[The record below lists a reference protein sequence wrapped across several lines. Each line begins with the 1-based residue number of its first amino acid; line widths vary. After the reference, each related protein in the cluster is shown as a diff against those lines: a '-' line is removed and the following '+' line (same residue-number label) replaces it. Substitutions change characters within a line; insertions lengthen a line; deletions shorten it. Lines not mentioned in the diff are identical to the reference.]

1 MSDPTPILID
11 AAHLRSRVRAKTVN
25 AIAAAFPLDMRQK
38 RLEVKDLRVVTKD
51 VSPHDEWR
59 AQMTSGTIEE
69 AVKGT
74 LVLKD
79 LEGNVLSEAKNFT
92 LAHVPWMTD
101 RHTLIAGGN
110 EYQVANQLRR
120 KPGVY
125 TTRAENGEVRS
136 VFNLGRG
143 KNFDLGFDPG
153 KGTFHLE
160 YGTSNIPLYPV
171 LRALGVSHERIASKL
186 GEGVAQANALAH
198 KRDTGQSVSKLYA
211 KLEHPSTH
219 NPSLDAAGKA
229 DAVRRR
235 YEMTTLDPHVT
246 KETLGNGHEKVTPD
260 ALLDAAHKIL
270 GVHAGTTVTDD
281 TDALAYK
288 TFHSIDDFLAERV
301 RLSARAWGVKAKF
314 ALASKNDIREALR
327 PAPFSDGLR
336 KFVTTSSL
344 TAVPTGINPLE
355 LLDHSVKVTSLGDGG
370 IPSDRAIPLDA
381 RMIHNTHFGALDP
394 IRTPESNHSGVDIRA
409 TIAAHRD
416 EAGNLYTVA
425 RNVRTGKVEYLKA
438 GDLKKYVVAF
448 PGQALK
454 GRVDA
459 FVKGVVAEA
468 PHSTVTHQIDHVG
481 HLYSPATTLIP
492 MIHSIQGN
500 RAIMG
505 SKMGTQALPLVE
517 REAPF
522 VQVKSHL
529 PGDVSYEAIY
539 GHVFTPTAPV
549 DGTVHKIENGWIYI
563 KPDKPHAKTA
573 ELGVEVLEKTA
584 DRPTKS
590 RRKLGPHTF
599 NIEIQKGEKPFGK
612 AFLNDYGYLPGY
624 EGPDGDSLDFWV
636 GQDPAGAL
644 AVCETYQDGAHADTK
659 YMVGIHRDDIP
670 AQVKQIEQ
678 KPGVECKDLTYF
690 DSWDD
695 LDASIERFRRK
706 AEKAAE
712 IVKIAD
718 ETHEKPKWY
727 FHGSPVENDESIAR
741 HGLLVREPA
750 AHNMASIGP
759 DDAMT
764 ALPRTDAQKRSVHF
778 TSRPSY
784 AAIYGKFDGKGVY
797 QRERHANVYAMEA
810 PVDDAHIRAKS
821 PEGSYAPGYFHTG
834 DSFLHEGNVAPE
846 KLYRVRYEDGKFF
859 MTPLS
864 PRPSEKTAA
873 KAVKDEDLVRVP
885 YQQNFPMPSK
895 TYLHHELDRKV
906 GDKVRAG
913 ERMGESNYTQGGVL
927 ALGRNL
933 RVAYVPYYGLNSN
946 DAVVIS
952 EGCAKKLT
960 SEHMYRE
967 VFPLNAHVEL
977 SRGRHQMYYGT
988 KYTAQQ
994 YGVLD
999 ESGVV
1004 RKGSIVHH
1012 KDPLVLGLVKTQLSG
1027 TDAMLGRISK
1037 SLSRPY
1043 QEVALTWSHGSPGT
1057 VIDVIRTASQIAIL
1071 IKTHEQMQVGDKL
1084 AGRYGNKGVVARIL
1098 PDHEMLQDEAGHP
1111 IDLLLTSAG
1120 VVSRINPAQ
1129 VIETALGKVV
1139 EKTGKPILYDNN
1151 APHNALEWAEGVLKK
1166 HGVKDK
1172 EELFDPIGKRKVKGA
1187 DGAGVLVGR
1196 QFIYKLF
1203 KSTDTNF
1210 SAHGVGPYDLNRQPQ
1225 KTGGEESAKGFGKM
1239 EFDALVA
1246 HNARNFLREAATVKG
1261 QKNDAYW
1268 KAVQLGMP
1276 LPEPKPSFA
1285 FEKFVGLLEG
1295 AGLKV
1300 DKRGSK
1306 FKLLPMTDRDTAARS
1321 TGAIQ
1326 NSKTLVAKNLKPET
1340 GGLFDPRLTGGPEGT
1355 LYAHIDLH
1363 EPIPNPVFKEP
1374 VRRLLGLTDKA
1385 FHDRIGTDGGKWF
1398 HNQLKAMDVPA
1409 KLRELKGRMVHAK
1422 GAELNDVVK
1431 QIKYLN
1437 ALQAE
1442 GLKPHEAYVVSKV
1455 PVIPPVFR
1463 PITPQPNDPT
1473 QLMVADANK
1482 LYGHL
1487 MDSNHTLHTTAVESD
1502 RAGHRKQV
1510 YNAVA
1515 ALYGT
1520 EDVENDEL
1528 RGQSVKGFL
1537 TNIAGSGTPKG
1548 GFFQRKLMRMTQ
1560 DVSGRG
1566 TAVPDANLGMDEVG
1580 IPEKM
1585 LWGMYDKLLVAR
1597 LVRSGYPAL
1606 MAREMVNKKAPAAR
1620 EALLAEARERP
1631 VLINRAPT
1639 LHRWSIVA
1647 AYAKP
1652 VPGQTIRV
1660 NPFIEKG
1667 MNLDYDGDTLQVHA
1681 PVGHAAV
1688 EDTRRMTLSNMLMS
1702 DQTHSTLMAFPQ
1714 HEAIIGFTH
1723 AAKAKASG
1731 KSHDFESDEH
1741 VVSAWRRG
1749 EIGLNDTVHMPGEK
1763 RGGEGD
1769 ASGDDHLCA
1778 ALCWMSGEA
1787 EE

>member
-11 AAHLRSRVRAKTVN
+11 AEHLRARVREKTM
-25 AIAAAFPLDMRQK
+25 AALTAAFPLDMRQK
-38 RLEVKDLRVVTKD
+38 RLEVKDLRVVSKD

-59 AQMTSGTIEE
+59 AQMTGGTLEE

-79 LEGNVLSEAKNFT
+79 HEGKVLDEAKNFT
-92 LAHVPWMTD
+92 LVHIPWMTP

-171 LRALGVSHERIASKL
+171 LRALGVSHDRIVAKL
-186 GEGVAQANALAH
+186 GDGVAQANALAH
-198 KRDTGQSVSKLYA
+198 KRDTGQSVAKLYA
-211 KLEHPSTH
+211 KLEHPSVQ
-219 NPSLDAAGKA
+219 NASLSPEEKA
-229 DAVRRR
+229 EVIRKR
-235 YEMTTLDPHVT
+235 YDMTTLDPRVT
-246 KETLGNGHEKVTPD
+246 QDTLGHAHEKVTPD

-270 GVHAGTTVTDD
+270 GVHSGHVVTDD

-288 TFHSIDDFLAERV
+288 TFHSIDDFLAERI
-301 RLSARAWGVKAKF
+301 RLTARAWGIKAKY
-314 ALASKNDIREALR
+314 ALATKNDIREALR

-355 LLDHSVKVTSLGDGG
+355 LLDHSVKVTSLGEGG

-416 EAGNLYTVA
+416 EEGNLYTVA
-425 RNVRTGKVEYLKA
+425 RNVKTGKLDYLKA
-438 GDLKKYVVAF
+438 GDLKKYVIAF

-459 FVKGVVAEA
+459 FVKGVVAET
-468 PHSTVTHQIDHVG
+468 PHTSVTHQIDHVG

-529 PGDVSYEAIY
+529 PGEVSYEAIY
-539 GHVFTPTAPV
+539 GHVFTPTSPV
-549 DGTVHKIENGWIYI
+549 DGVVHKIENGWIYI
-563 KPDKPHAKTA
+563 KPDKPVEKKAS
-573 ELGVEVLEKTA
+573 LGVELREKTA
-584 DRPTKS
+584 DRPTKKT
-590 RRKLGPHTF
+590 RKFGPHTF
-599 NIEIQKGEKPFGK
+599 VIEICKGDRPFGK

-636 GQDPAGAL
+636 GDDPDGAL
-644 AVCETYQDGAHADTK
+644 AVCDTHEDGSHCDTK
-659 YMVGIHRDDIP
+659 YMVGIPKGEID
-670 AQVKQIEQ
+670 AQIGQMEQ
-678 KPGVECKDLTYF
+678 KPGVECKKLRFFED
-690 DSWDD
+690 WDD
-695 LDASIERFRRK
+695 LDASIARYKRK
-706 AEKAAE
+706 
-712 IVKIAD
+712 
-718 ETHEKPKWY
+718 
-727 FHGSPVENDESIAR
+727 
-741 HGLLVREPA
+741 
-750 AHNMASIGP
+750 
-759 DDAMT
+759 
-764 ALPRTDAQKRSVHF
+764 
-778 TSRPSY
+778 
-784 AAIYGKFDGKGVY
+784 
-797 QRERHANVYAMEA
+797 
-810 PVDDAHIRAKS
+810 
-821 PEGSYAPGYFHTG
+821 PE
-834 DSFLHEGNVAPE
+834 
-846 KLYRVRYEDGKFF
+846 
-859 MTPLS
+859 
-864 PRPSEKTAA
+864 EKTAA
-873 KAVKDEDLVRVP
+873 KAVPDSELVRVP
-885 YQQNFPMPSK
+885 YQENFPFPSK
-895 TYLHHELDRKV
+895 TYLHHTLDRKP
-906 GDKVRAG
+906 GDRVRAG
-913 ERMGESNYTQGGVL
+913 ERMGESNYTRDGVL

-952 EGCAKKLT
+952 EGASKKLT

-967 VFPLNAHVEL
+967 VFPLGAHIEM

-988 KYTAQQ
+988 KYNAQQ

-1004 RKGSIVHH
+1004 RKGATVHH
-1012 KDPLVLGLVKTQLSG
+1012 GDPMVLGLTKTTISG
-1027 TDAMLGRISK
+1027 VDAMLGRISK

-1043 QEVALTWSHGSPGT
+1043 QEVALLWTHGSPGT
-1057 VIDVIRTASQIAIL
+1057 VVDVVRTASQIAIL
-1071 IKTHEQMQVGDKL
+1071 VKTQEQMQVGDKL

-1129 VIETALGKVV
+1129 VIETSLGKVV

-1151 APHNALEWAEGVLKK
+1151 AGHNALEWAQKVLDK

-1172 EELFDPIGKRKVKGA
+1172 ETLYDPVGKRKVHGA

-1210 SAHGVGPYDLNRQPQ
+1210 AAHGVGPYDLNRQPL
-1225 KTGGEESAKGFGKM
+1225 KTGGDDSAKGFGKM

-1268 KAVQLGMP
+1268 KAVQLGAP

-1285 FEKFVGLLEG
+1285 FEKFVGMLEG
-1295 AGLKV
+1295 AGLRV
-1300 DKRGSK
+1300 NKRGSV
-1306 FKLLPMTDRDTAARS
+1306 FKLLPMTDKDTLARS
-1321 TGAIQ
+1321 TGAITT
-1326 NSKTLVAKNLKPET
+1326 SKTLVAKNLKPET

-1355 LYAHIDLH
+1355 LYSHITLD
-1363 EPIPNPVFKEP
+1363 EPIPSPVFKEP

-1385 FHDRIGTDGGKWF
+1385 FHDKIGIEGGAWF
-1398 HNQLKAMDVPA
+1398 KKKLKEIDVPA
-1409 KLRELKGRMVHAK
+1409 KLKELHARMEHAK

-1442 GLKPHEAYVVSKV
+1442 GLKPHEAYVISHV

-1463 PITPQPNDPT
+1463 PITPQPNDPG

-1487 MDSNHTLHTTAVESD
+1487 MDSNHTLRTTAVESD
-1502 RAGHRKQV
+1502 KAGHRKQV

-1537 TNIAGSGTPKG
+1537 SNIAGVGSPKG

-1585 LWGMYDKLLVAR
+1585 LWGMYDKLVVAR

-1606 MAREMVNKKAPAAR
+1606 MARDMVTKKAPAAR
-1620 EALLAEARERP
+1620 EALLAESKERP
-1631 VLINRAPT
+1631 LLINRAPT

-1647 AYAKP
+1647 AYAVP
-1652 VPGQTIRV
+1652 VAGKTIRV

-1681 PVGHAAV
+1681 PVGHDAV
-1688 EDTRRMTLSNMLMS
+1688 EDTKRMTLSNMLLS
-1702 DQTHSTLMAFPQ
+1702 DQQHSTLMAFPQ

-1723 AAKAKASG
+1723 AAKASG
-1731 KSHDFESDEH
+1731 PGKTHSFENDEA

-1749 EIGLNDTVHMPGEK
+1749 EIKLHDTVRDSGPKHA
-1763 RGGEGD
+1763 GD
-1769 ASGDDHLCA
+1769 EPTGDDHLRA
-1778 ALCWMSGEA
+1778 ALSWLEDES
-1787 EE
+1787 

>member
-11 AAHLRSRVRAKTVN
+11 AEHLRSRVRAKTVN

-59 AQMTSGTIEE
+59 AQMTGGTIEE

-79 LEGNVLSEAKNFT
+79 HEGNVLDEAKNFT
-92 LAHVPWMTD
+92 LAHLPWMTD

-171 LRALGVSHERIASKL
+171 LRALGVSHERIVEKL
-186 GEGVAQANALAH
+186 GDGVAQANALAH
-198 KRDTGQSVSKLYA
+198 RRDTGQSVSKLYA

-219 NPSLDAAGKA
+219 NPALDPAGKA

-246 KETLGNGHEKVTPD
+246 KETLGNAHEKVTPD

-314 ALASKNDIREALR
+314 ALASKNDIRDALR

-355 LLDHSVKVTSLGDGG
+355 LLDHSVKVTSLGEGG

-425 RNVRTGKVEYLKA
+425 RNVRTGKVDYLKA

-468 PHSTVTHQIDHVG
+468 PHQTVTHQIEHVG

-522 VQVKSHL
+522 IQVKSHL
-529 PGDVSYEAIY
+529 PGEVSYEAIY

-563 KPDKPHAKTA
+563 KPDKPVEKRA
-573 ELGVEVLEKTA
+573 ELGVEVREKTA

-599 NIEIQKGEKPFGK
+599 NIEIQRGEKPFGK

-644 AVCETYQDGAHADTK
+644 AVCDTYQDGAHADTK
-659 YMVGIHRDDIP
+659 YMVGIPRDEIE
-670 AQVKQIEQ
+670 AQMKQIEQ
-678 KPGVECKDLTYF
+678 KPGVECRKLKVF
-690 DSWDD
+690 DSWED
-695 LDASIERFRRK
+695 LDASIARFKR
-706 AEKAAE
+706 
-712 IVKIAD
+712 AD
-718 ETHEKPKWY
+718 E
-727 FHGSPVENDESIAR
+727 
-741 HGLLVREPA
+741 
-750 AHNMASIGP
+750 
-759 DDAMT
+759 
-764 ALPRTDAQKRSVHF
+764 
-778 TSRPSY
+778 
-784 AAIYGKFDGKGVY
+784 
-797 QRERHANVYAMEA
+797 
-810 PVDDAHIRAKS
+810 
-821 PEGSYAPGYFHTG
+821 
-834 DSFLHEGNVAPE
+834 
-846 KLYRVRYEDGKFF
+846 
-859 MTPLS
+859 
-864 PRPSEKTAA
+864 EKTAA
-873 KAVKDEDLVRVP
+873 KAKHVPDSELVRVP

-906 GDKVRAG
+906 GDKVKAG
-913 ERMGESNYTQGGVL
+913 ERMGESNYTQDGVL

-977 SRGRHQMYYGT
+977 SKGRHQMYYGT
-988 KYTAQQ
+988 KYTPQQ

-1004 RKGSIVHH
+1004 RKGATVNH
-1012 KDPLVLGLVKTQLSG
+1012 KDPLVLGLTKTQISG

-1057 VIDVIRTASQIAIL
+1057 VVDVIRTASQIAIL

-1098 PDHEMLQDEAGHP
+1098 PDKEMLQDEAGHP

-1151 APHNALEWAEGVLKK
+1151 ANHNALEWAEGVLKK
-1166 HGVKDK
+1166 HGIRDK
-1172 EELFDPIGKRKVKGA
+1172 ETLYDPMGKRSVRGA
-1187 DGAGVLVGR
+1187 DGEGVLVGR

-1268 KAVQLGMP
+1268 KAIQLGMP

-1295 AGLKV
+1295 AGLRV

-1306 FKLLPMTDRDTAARS
+1306 FRLLPQTDRDTLARS
-1321 TGAIQ
+1321 TGAVQ
-1326 NSKTLVAKNLKPET
+1326 NSKTLIAKNLKPET

-1355 LYAHIDLH
+1355 LYAHIELH

-1385 FHDRIGTDGGKWF
+1385 FHDRIGTDGGRWF
-1398 HNQLKAMDVPA
+1398 HDQLKAMDVPA
-1409 KLRELKGRMVHAK
+1409 KLRELNARMVHAK

-1431 QIKYLN
+1431 QIKYLH

-1487 MDSNHTLHTTAVESD
+1487 MDSNHTLNTTAVESD

-1528 RGQSVKGFL
+1528 RGQQVKGFL

-1606 MAREMVNKKAPAAR
+1606 MARELVNKKAPAAR
-1620 EALLAEARERP
+1620 EALMAETRERP

-1652 VPGQTIRV
+1652 VAGQTIRV

-1681 PVGHAAV
+1681 PVGHAAI
-1688 EDTRRMTLSNMLMS
+1688 EDTKRMTLSNMLMS

-1723 AAKAKASG
+1723 AAKSQKSG
-1731 KSHDFESDEH
+1731 KSHDFASDEH
-1741 VVSAWRRG
+1741 VVAAWRRG
-1749 EIGLNDTVHMPGEK
+1749 EIGIHDTVHTPGEK
-1763 RGGEGD
+1763 HADGAD
-1769 ASGDDHLCA
+1769 PTGDDHLCA
-1778 ALCWMSGEA
+1778 ALCWMSGED
-1787 EE
+1787 ES